1 MPQTRLSTIFEWLC
15 KNQSSEDFTWKK
27 NIVRIPKDAYI
38 QNDLNAGSDEEAPIP
53 KAMKFVTEV
62 TVIATPA
69 WDIM

>member
-1 MPQTRLSTIFEWLC
+1 M
-15 KNQSSEDFTWKK
+15 
-27 NIVRIPKDAYI
+27 RIPRDAYM
-38 QNDLNAGSDEEAPIP
+38 QNDLNAGSDEEAPMP